1 MGDLLGKGVV
11 GATKRRREVIL
22 GLLMILST
30 QLPIPFRSTALE
42 GQVLLCTGRA
52 RLTTLLLLCTCNA
65 ADDHTDMKS
74 LQRLI

>member
-1 MGDLLGKGVV
+1 MGDLLGKGVA
-11 GATKRRREVIL
+11 GATKRRGEVIL

-30 QLPIPFRSTALE
+30 HPFRSTALE

>member
-1 MGDLLGKGVV
+1 MDDLLGKGVA
-11 GATKRRREVIL
+11 GATERRGEVIL

-30 QLPIPFRSTALE
+30 HLSRSTALE
-42 GQVLLCTGRA
+42 GQVFALHWQS

-74 LQRLI
+74 LQLLI